1 VRKSRFLNSKHDCLI
16 AITVAVCRAL
26 LPSFYRVFQGI
37 PMLGVSSAETGLI
50 VTLFIINSLFFWMN
64 TMIFLAAVY
73 DIRKL
78 RFYARE
84 CGAICVVREES
95 WAWVA
100 STVG

>member
-1 VRKSRFLNSKHDCLI
+1 
-16 AITVAVCRAL
+16 
-26 LPSFYRVFQGI
+26 
-37 PMLGVSSAETGLI
+37 MLGVSSAETGLI